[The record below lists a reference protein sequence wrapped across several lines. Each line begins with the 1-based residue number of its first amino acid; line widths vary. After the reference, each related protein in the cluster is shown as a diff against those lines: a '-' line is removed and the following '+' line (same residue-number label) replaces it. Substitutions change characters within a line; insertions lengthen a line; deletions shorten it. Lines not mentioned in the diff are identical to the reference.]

1 MRLCGRVLLQKNKA
15 FFFDRDGILNKS
27 IVKNRK
33 PYSPRFPRE
42 LILNREILSF
52 IKKLKKKGFLI
63 FVVSNQPDMKNGKLS
78 NYSLK
83 VMNSIIKKYFLIDE
97 IYICPHGKND
107 NCACRKPKPG
117 MLVQASKKWNIDL
130 KKSFLVGDRCKDIMA
145 GTIINC
151 TTIFIDYNYQE
162 PKPKNN
168 DYNFSSISNMI
179 KSIERI
185 I

>member
-1 MRLCGRVLLQKNKA
+1 MKLCGRALLKKNKA

-27 IVKNRK
+27 IIKNRK
-33 PYSPRFPRE
+33 PYSPRIPQD
-42 LILNREILSF
+42 LILNREVLSF

-63 FVVSNQPDMKNGKLS
+63 FVVSNQPDIKSGKLS

-107 NCACRKPKPG
+107 NCECRKPKPG
-117 MLVQASKKWNIDL
+117 MLIEASKKWNIDL
-130 KKSFLVGDRCKDIMA
+130 KKSFLVGDRWKDISA
-145 GTIINC
+145 GTIMNC
-151 TTIFIDYNYQE
+151 TTIFIDYNYDE
-162 PKPKNN
+162 PKPRNSN
-168 DYNFSSISNMI
+168 YNFINISKMI